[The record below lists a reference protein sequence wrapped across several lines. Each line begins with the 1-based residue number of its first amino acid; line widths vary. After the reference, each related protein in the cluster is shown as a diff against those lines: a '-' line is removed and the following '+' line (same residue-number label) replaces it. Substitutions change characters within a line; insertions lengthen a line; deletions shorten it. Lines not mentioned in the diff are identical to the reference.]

1 MSSKRVMIT
10 GVNTSSLPVLCAKES
25 EEILRRIKNGEKE
38 LRDFFIEGNMRL
50 VLSLVQRFSTDKVSP
65 DDLFQVGVLGLMKAI
80 DNFNVDLNVR
90 FSTYAVPMI
99 IGEIR
104 RYIRESTALKV
115 GRGVRDIAYKAMQ
128 ARTKLEKENK
138 KSGLMEIAAEIDVP
152 YVEVVGALDAIS
164 EPVSIFESVYND
176 GEESMLVVDK
186 IKDPQGDEEI
196 FDSITLN
203 DEIGKLPEREQKIID
218 MRYYQ
223 GKTQTEI
230 SNELHISQA
239 QISRLEKNAI
249 SKLREAFVQ

>member
-1 MSSKRVMIT
+1 MSINKVRIT

-25 EEILRRIKNGEKE
+25 EEILRRIKKGEE
-38 LRDFFIEGNMRL
+38 NLRDRFIEGNMRL
-50 VLSLVQRFSTDKVSP
+50 VLSLVQRFNTDKVSP
-65 DDLFQVGVLGLMKAI
+65 DDMFQVGVLGLIKAL

-128 ARTKLEKENK
+128 ARAKLEKEKTNVD
-138 KSGLMEIAAEIDVP
+138 LAEIAAEIQVP
-152 YVEVVGALDAIS
+152 YVEVIGALDAIS
-164 EPVSIFESVYND
+164 EPLSLYEKSYND
-176 GEESMLVVDK
+176 EESIMVVDK
-186 IKDPQGDEEI
+186 IKDPEGEEELI
-196 FDSITLN
+196 DRLAL
-203 DEIGKLPEREQKIID
+203 DGEIGKLPERERKVID

-230 SNELHISQA
+230 SQELQISQA
-239 QISRLEKNAI
+239 QISRLEKSAI
-249 SKLREAFVQ
+249 AKLRTAFLA